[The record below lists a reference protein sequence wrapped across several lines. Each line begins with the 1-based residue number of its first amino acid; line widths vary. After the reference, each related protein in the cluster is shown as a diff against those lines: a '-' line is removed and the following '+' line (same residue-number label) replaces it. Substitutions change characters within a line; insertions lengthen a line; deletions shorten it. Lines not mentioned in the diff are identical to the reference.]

1 MKLKNKIEYV
11 KREVKKKKHYYFND
25 KYVTLIFFFFF
36 IYIYIYIERER
47 ERERELK
54 KGEETKIS

>member
-1 MKLKNKIEYV
+1 MRLKNKIEYV

-25 KYVTLIFFFFF
+25 KYVTFIF
-36 IYIYIYIERER
+36 IYIYIYR